1 MIIVPL
7 YPQRKLCRNSLIM
20 SSIELNRNVL
30 FPEKG
35 VKEEATQRRRC
46 LIGRGIFTD
55 ESKGT
60 VAVGD
65 DVKGKG

>member
-1 MIIVPL
+1 
-7 YPQRKLCRNSLIM
+7 M

-35 VKEEATQRRRC
+35 VKGEATQRRRC